1 MLQRGGGGRTCE
13 GCPTSEVQH
22 HARRAALDHGKAGTT
37 NTQKGDRAMTI
48 KEVQAKARELKELKR
63 MREELDG
70 EIGELET
77 ALKDSMG
84 ECELLIAGE
93 YRLTYQG
100 VSSSRFDTAAFRKA
114 FPDIA
119 RQFTKNTV
127 YRRFCVQ

>member
-1 MLQRGGGGRTCE
+1 
-13 GCPTSEVQH
+13 
-22 HARRAALDHGKAGTT
+22 
-37 NTQKGDRAMTI
+37 MTI
-48 KEVQAKARELKELKR
+48 MEVQAKARELKELKR

-77 ALKDSMG
+77 ALKDGMG

-93 YRLTYQG
+93 YKLTYQS
-100 VSSSRFDTAAFRKA
+100 VSSSRFDMAAFRKA

>member
-1 MLQRGGGGRTCE
+1 
-13 GCPTSEVQH
+13 
-22 HARRAALDHGKAGTT
+22 
-37 NTQKGDRAMTI
+37 
-48 KEVQAKARELKELKR
+48 

-77 ALKDSMG
+77 ALKDGMG

-93 YRLTYQG
+93 YKLTYQS
-100 VSSSRFDTAAFRKA
+100 VSSSRLTRRLSARRSR
-114 FPDIA
+114 DIA

>member
-1 MLQRGGGGRTCE
+1 
-13 GCPTSEVQH
+13 
-22 HARRAALDHGKAGTT
+22 
-37 NTQKGDRAMTI
+37 MTI
-48 KEVQAKARELKELKR
+48 AEVQAKARELKELKR

-93 YRLTYQG
+93 YKLTYQS

-119 RQFTKNTV
+119 NNSQRTRSIAASACSNKTTKGRVHRAPERGNDGKLHGRYHAGRNPARIRTDQRLSARPV
-127 YRRFCVQ
+127 